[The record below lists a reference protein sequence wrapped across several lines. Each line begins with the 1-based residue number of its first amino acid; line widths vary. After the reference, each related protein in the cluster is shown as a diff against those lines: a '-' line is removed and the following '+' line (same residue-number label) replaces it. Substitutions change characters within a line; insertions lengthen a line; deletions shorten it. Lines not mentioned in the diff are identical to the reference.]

1 MTYPPY
7 SVLMSVYHREKPD
20 WLKLS
25 VESMLN
31 QTVAPNQIVI
41 VKDGP
46 LTDELDGV
54 ISGFTQTNPD
64 LFTIVVSEENIGLG
78 RALALGMANCRN
90 EIVARMDTDDIAV
103 AERMEKQLTR
113 LVQDESLSIIGS
125 NISEFSESVD
135 NVISRRIVPATHD
148 EICDYLK
155 SRCPFNHMT
164 VTFRKSEVEKAGNY
178 QHWHYNEDSYL
189 WVRMYLAGCKFANLD
204 EDLVF
209 ARINDAT
216 FERRGGYK
224 YYKSERDLF
233 KFMKKNKVITGWQY
247 FKAKTIR
254 FIVQVLMPN
263 GVRKWFFKK
272 FARNKQ

>member
-1 MTYPPY
+1 
-7 SVLMSVYHREKPD
+7 
-20 WLKLS
+20 
-25 VESMLN
+25 
-31 QTVAPNQIVI
+31 
-41 VKDGP
+41 
-46 LTDELDGV
+46 
-54 ISGFTQTNPD
+54 
-64 LFTIVVSEENIGLG
+64 
-78 RALALGMANCRN
+78 
-90 EIVARMDTDDIAV
+90 
-103 AERMEKQLTR
+103 
-113 LVQDESLSIIGS
+113 
-125 NISEFSESVD
+125 
-135 NVISRRIVPATHD
+135 
-148 EICDYLK
+148 
-155 SRCPFNHMT
+155 
-164 VTFRKSEVEKAGNY
+164 

>member
-1 MTYPPY
+1 
-7 SVLMSVYHREKPD
+7 MSVYHREKAP
-20 WLKLS
+20 WLKTS

-31 QTVAPNQIVI
+31 QTIAPDQIVL

-46 LTDELDGV
+46 LTSELDAV
-54 ISGFTQTNPD
+54 IDEFTTANPD

-78 RALALGMANCRN
+78 RALALGMEHCRN

-103 AERMEKQLTR
+103 ADRMEKQLAV
-113 LVQDESLSIIGS
+113 LANDETLSIIGS
-125 NISEFSESVD
+125 NIAEFNESTE
-135 NVISRRIVPATHD
+135 NIISRRVVPATHD

-155 SRCPFNHMT
+155 SRCPFNHMS

-189 WVRMYLAGCKFANLD
+189 WVRMYLAGCKFQNIS

-209 ARINDAT
+209 ARINDDT
-216 FERRGGYK
+216 FSRRGGYK

-233 KFMKKNKVITGWQY
+233 KFMKDNKIITGFEY
-247 FKAKTIR
+247 FKAKTVR

-272 FARNKQ
+272 FARNK